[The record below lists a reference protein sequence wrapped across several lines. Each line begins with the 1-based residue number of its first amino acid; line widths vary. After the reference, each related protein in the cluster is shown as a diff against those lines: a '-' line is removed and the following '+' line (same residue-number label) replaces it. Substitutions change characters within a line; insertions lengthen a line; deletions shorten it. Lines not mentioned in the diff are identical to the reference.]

1 MVYDV
6 SKLTDFHYSALKEI
20 SNIGIGHA
28 VTSLATMLGNE
39 VKIMTPNLRVAK
51 IEEVAEYSGGADK
64 LVSGVLMK
72 LSGGIN
78 GYMVMLLPLESAQLI
93 CKIITQ
99 EESPDITNPMNES
112 LISEVG
118 HILGSTYMTAF
129 SDFLKVDV
137 FASAPFHTY
146 DMIGAIMDNILIQMS
161 QEVEHAII
169 LDTLFMLKGN
179 GMDGKILTL
188 FDPISL
194 ELILGHVDAMFH

>member
-28 VTSLATMLGNE
+28 VTSLATMLGSE

-93 CKIITQ
+93 CTTITQ
-99 EESPDITNPMNES
+99 EENPDITNPMNES

-137 FASAPFHTY
+137 FASAPYHTY

-188 FDPISL
+188 FDPLSL

>member
-1 MVYDV
+1 MAYDV

-28 VTSLATMLGNE
+28 VTSLATMLGSE

-93 CKIITQ
+93 CTTITQ
-99 EESPDITNPMNES
+99 EENPDITNPMNES

-137 FASAPFHTY
+137 FASAPYHTY

-188 FDPISL
+188 FDPLSL

>member
-78 GYMVMLLPLESAQLI
+78 GYMVMLLPLESAQLV
-93 CKIITQ
+93 CKTITQ

-188 FDPISL
+188 FDPLSL

>member
-93 CKIITQ
+93 CKTITQ
-99 EESPDITNPMNES
+99 EENPDITNPMNES

-129 SDFLKVDV
+129 SDFLRVDV

-188 FDPISL
+188 FDPLSL

>member
-1 MVYDV
+1 M
-6 SKLTDFHYSALKEI
+6 
-20 SNIGIGHA
+20 
-28 VTSLATMLGNE
+28 
-39 VKIMTPNLRVAK
+39 
-51 IEEVAEYSGGADK
+51 
-64 LVSGVLMK
+64 
-72 LSGGIN
+72 
-78 GYMVMLLPLESAQLI
+78 PLESAQLI
-93 CKIITQ
+93 CTTITQ
-99 EESPDITNPMNES
+99 EENPDITNPMNES

-137 FASAPFHTY
+137 FASAPYHTY

-188 FDPISL
+188 FDPVSL

>member
-93 CKIITQ
+93 CKTITQ

>member
-20 SNIGIGHA
+20 SNIGIGNA
-28 VTSLATMLGNE
+28 VTSLAIMLGSE
-39 VKIMTPNLRVAK
+39 VKIMTPSLKVAR
-51 IEEVAEYSGGADK
+51 IEEVAEFSGGADK

-72 LSGGIN
+72 LSGGIS

-93 CKIITQ
+93 CTTITG
-99 EESPDITNPMNES
+99 EEDLDITKPMNES

-118 HILGSTYMTAF
+118 HIVGSTYMTAF
-129 SDFLKVDV
+129 SDFLRVDV

-169 LDTLFMLKGN
+169 LDTLFILKGN
-179 GMDGKILTL
+179 DMHGKLLTL

-194 ELILGHVDAMFH
+194 ELILEQVNAMFR

>member
-28 VTSLATMLGNE
+28 VTSLATMLGSE

-93 CKIITQ
+93 CTTITQ
-99 EESPDITNPMNES
+99 EENPDITNPMNES

-137 FASAPFHTY
+137 FASAPYHTY

-188 FDPISL
+188 FDPVSL